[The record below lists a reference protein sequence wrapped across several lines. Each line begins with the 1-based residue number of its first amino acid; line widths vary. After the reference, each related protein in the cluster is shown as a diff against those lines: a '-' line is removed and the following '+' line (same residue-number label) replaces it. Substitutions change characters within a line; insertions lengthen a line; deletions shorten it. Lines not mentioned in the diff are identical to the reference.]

1 MASIS
6 SKITRPEE
14 RGDQMIDL
22 VWSTNCIKGIG
33 IPGNKNK
40 NGSQIAQQL
49 IRPWPLFWCYMICS
63 LYTQIPC
70 SDGEVQTVTLHPG
83 RIWRFQSPNF
93 PSIRGYPDSLE
104 CTWRFRADHRMIG
117 DVQITCDHFDVDGN
131 VYQSCKNADYIAA
144 RHVLNNDTSNGTYE
158 GDSKLCGDLTSWIPL
173 SAHWHRPKGV
183 R

>member
-1 MASIS
+1 
-6 SKITRPEE
+6 
-14 RGDQMIDL
+14 
-22 VWSTNCIKGIG
+22 
-33 IPGNKNK
+33 
-40 NGSQIAQQL
+40 
-49 IRPWPLFWCYMICS
+49 MICS

-144 RHVLNNDTSNGTYE
+144 RHVINHDTSNGPYE
-158 GDSKLCGDLTSWIPL
+158 GDLKLCGDLTSWIPL